1 MGYWNQG
8 LFFNEQDGNLNGEI
22 KTWVEKMM
30 EKNMR
35 DFPKKV
41 VCDSGGFSFPKKGG
55 YNFHKFKMI
64 DRANLKNN
72 KYMTFY

>member
-1 MGYWNQG
+1 
-8 LFFNEQDGNLNGEI
+8 
-22 KTWVEKMM
+22 
-30 EKNMR
+30 MR

-41 VCDSGGFSFPKKGG
+41 VCDSGGFSFPKKEG

-64 DRANLKNN
+64 ERANLKNN